1 MKHLLGIEEL
11 SKEDILYILNLA
23 TPMKDIILREV
34 KKVPTLRGKIIATL
48 FYEPSTRTKNS
59 FELAAKLMSADL
71 VSVGV
76 STSSVQKGES
86 LKDTIY
92 TLEAMGVDAIVIRH
106 SRNGVPNYLSSFS
119 HASIINAGDGQHEH
133 PSQALLDLF
142 TIQEHKGHIEGLKV
156 LIVGDIMHSRVAKS
170 NIYAL
175 NKLGAKVV
183 VSGPPTLIPNEVR
196 EYAEICY
203 SLDEAIKDVDV
214 VNVLRLQLERQ
225 QTGLI
230 NSLQEY
236 HRFYGLTSERVKHAK
251 NDLLVLHPG
260 PMNRGVEIDEDVA
273 YSEKSAINEQ
283 VSNGV
288 AVRMAI
294 YYMLMGGKEQ

>member
-106 SRNGVPNYLSSFS
+106 SRNGVPKYLSSFS

-236 HRFYGLTSERVKHAK
+236 HRFYGLTNERVKHAK

>member
-1 MKHLLGIEEL
+1 
-11 SKEDILYILNLA
+11 
-23 TPMKDIILREV
+23 
-34 KKVPTLRGKIIATL
+34 
-48 FYEPSTRTKNS
+48 
-59 FELAAKLMSADL
+59 
-71 VSVGV
+71 
-76 STSSVQKGES
+76 
-86 LKDTIY
+86 
-92 TLEAMGVDAIVIRH
+92 
-106 SRNGVPNYLSSFS
+106 
-119 HASIINAGDGQHEH
+119 
-133 PSQALLDLF
+133 
-142 TIQEHKGHIEGLKV
+142 
-156 LIVGDIMHSRVAKS
+156 MHSRVAKS

-236 HRFYGLTSERVKHAK
+236 HRFYGLTNERVKHAK

-273 YSEKSAINEQ
+273 YSENSAINEQ

-288 AVRMAI
+288 AGRMAF